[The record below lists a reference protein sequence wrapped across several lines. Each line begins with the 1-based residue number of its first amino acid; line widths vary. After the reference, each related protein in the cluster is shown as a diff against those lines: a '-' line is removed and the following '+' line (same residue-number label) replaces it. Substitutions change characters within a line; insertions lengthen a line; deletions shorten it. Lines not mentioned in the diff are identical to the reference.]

1 MEHKDFESALGA
13 LEEIVKQLEKGDLPL
28 EKSLEL
34 FEEGIRLSRF
44 CYTKLDEAERKVEI
58 LLKDHRG
65 GLKAVEFQ
73 ELPEE
78 SQ

>member
-13 LEEIVKQLEKGDLPL
+13 LEETVKQLEKGDLPL

-78 SQ
+78 S